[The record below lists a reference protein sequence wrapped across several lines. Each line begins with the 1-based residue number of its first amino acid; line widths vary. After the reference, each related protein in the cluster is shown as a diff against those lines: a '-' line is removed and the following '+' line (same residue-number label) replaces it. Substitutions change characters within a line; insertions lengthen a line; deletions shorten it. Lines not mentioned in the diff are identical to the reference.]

1 MTLIPG
7 MSEHGL
13 QMHGSTGPAG
23 SSGGLASR
31 DNGTSSVPP
40 SSVLPSYFSPSAASH
55 SDVIN
60 VYPSLQGPE
69 ATSPTSLSSSS
80 TSGPLYVP
88 TTHTPMGLH
97 QNSVLPYPSTPQ
109 RSSGVGTSPWPVTS
123 DCGSGY
129 SPYNSSVPSQ
139 AYPSPLT
146 SWYKTEGGITDPLHR
161 PNGLSPFSPYMGNE
175 LGSWGNYAQGLSLA
189 GQGLQYSRALG
200 K

>member
-13 QMHGSTGPAG
+13 QMHGSGG
-23 SSGGLASR
+23 SSAGVISR
-31 DNGTSSVPP
+31 DNGTSSVP

-55 SDVIN
+55 SDALNI
-60 VYPSLQGPE
+60 YPSLQSPE
-69 ATSPTSLSSSS
+69 TTSASSLTSSS

-97 QNSVLPYPSTPQ
+97 QNSVLGYPPTPQ
-109 RSSGVGTSPWPVTS
+109 RSSGVGTSPWPATS
-123 DCGSGY
+123 DCGTGY
-129 SPYNSSVPSQ
+129 SSYNSSVPSQ

-200 K
+200 KS